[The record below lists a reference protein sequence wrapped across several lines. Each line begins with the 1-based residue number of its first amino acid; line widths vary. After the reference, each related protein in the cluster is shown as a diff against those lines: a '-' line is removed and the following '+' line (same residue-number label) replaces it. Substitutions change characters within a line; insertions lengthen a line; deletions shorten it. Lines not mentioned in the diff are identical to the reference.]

1 MSGRRRNQAI
11 SGAWSG
17 HLIEML
23 NSAPW
28 RVLSLAARLI
38 LDRVEI
44 EHRNHGAQENGR
56 LIVTQL
62 QFVDYGVNKK
72 GIAPALRELEAL
84 GFLEI
89 TERGEAGLGGSRRPN
104 RFRLTYM
111 PHDTRPGDGTHEWR
125 RHATLSLAEAA
136 TIAGAARRSATPIK
150 RAGRSSA
157 PLALAA

>member
-1 MSGRRRNQAI
+1 M
-11 SGAWSG
+11 
-17 HLIEML
+17 
-23 NSAPW
+23 
-28 RVLSLAARLI
+28 SLAARLI

-89 TERGEAGLGGSRRPN
+89 TERGEAGLGGGRRPN

-111 PHDTRPGDGTHEWR
+111 PHDSRPGDGTHEWR
-125 RHATLSLAEAA
+125 RHATTSLAEAA
-136 TIAGAARRSATPIK
+136 KIAAAARKSTAPATRPARSRPQ
-150 RAGRSSA
+150 
-157 PLALAA
+157 LALAA